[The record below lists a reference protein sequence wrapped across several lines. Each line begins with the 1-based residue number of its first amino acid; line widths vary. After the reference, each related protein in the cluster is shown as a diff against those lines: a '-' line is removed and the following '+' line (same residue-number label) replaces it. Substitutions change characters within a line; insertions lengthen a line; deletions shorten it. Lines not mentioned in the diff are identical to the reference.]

1 MQMVE
6 NLFEQALN
14 IQLPWKVKCIDF
26 KEAEK
31 VINVVPSSFKCV
43 TLMVD

>member
-31 VINVVPSSFKCV
+31 VINVHIDFEREEVYSNG
-43 TLMVD
+43 

>member
-14 IQLPWKVKCIDF
+14 IQLPWKVKCIDLVLSNF
-26 KEAEK
+26 EW
-31 VINVVPSSFKCV
+31 VRLTTPPMYV
-43 TLMVD
+43 M